1 MYTQEQQEQLNKLT
15 DSFLQIAAT
24 KLANLNYDELNQ
36 LKEVLRYHEYNYYV
50 LSDNKIPDFDY
61 DKLFQLLKRTEFE
74 QPLWITP
81 DSPTQ
86 RVGSSLNQQFTT
98 VQHLVPMLSL
108 ENSYDA
114 DDLNDWDRK
123 VKEAAPTAAISYC
136 IEPKFDGAS
145 ISLLYENDLLIR
157 AVTRGN
163 GVEGEDITQ
172 NIKQIKSIP
181 LKAPFSN
188 YGIKQIEIRGEVVM
202 TKDAFEKYNAHLMQL
217 GLPTLAN
224 PRNAAS
230 GSLRMKDPKEVAKR
244 NLDAFLYHVSYF
256 TKLEN
261 TITHQ
266 LLQSHAGC
274 IQLLWQCGF
283 KAPINEM
290 KLTDTING
298 VIQYVD
304 AFEKNRNNLN
314 YEIDGMVIKVND
326 LVHQDLLGMTSHHP
340 RWAIAFKFKA
350 QQAITQLLSVD
361 FQVGRTGAVTPVA
374 KLKPVGVAGITVSSI
389 SIHNEDYIKEKDLQI
404 GDFVQIERA
413 GDVIPQIVKSLP

>member
-1 MYTQEQQEQLNKLT
+1 MYTQEQQAQLNKLT
-15 DSFLQIAAT
+15 NSFLQITASS
-24 KLANLNYDELNQ
+24 KLVTLNYDELNQ

-50 LSDNKIPDFDY
+50 LSDNKIADFEY
-61 DKLFQLLKRTEFE
+61 DTLFQLLKRTEFE

-86 RVGSSLNQQFTT
+86 RVGNSLNQQFTT

-123 VKEAAPTAAISYC
+123 VKEAAPTAAIAYC

-145 ISLLYENDLLIR
+145 ISLLYENDFLVR

-172 NIKQIKSIP
+172 NIRQIKSIP

-188 YGIKQIEIRGEVVM
+188 YGIRQIEIRGEVVM
-202 TKDAFEKYNAHLMQL
+202 TKDAFEKYNLHLTQL
-217 GLPTLAN
+217 GLPSLAN

-244 NLDAFLYHVSYF
+244 NLDAFLYHVSYY
-256 TKLEN
+256 TKFDGA
-261 TITHQ
+261 ITHQ

-274 IQLLWQCGF
+274 IHLLWQCGF

-290 KLTDTING
+290 KVANTIDG
-298 VIQYVD
+298 VVEYVE
-304 AFEKNRNNLN
+304 AFESNRNNLN

-326 LVHQDLLGMTSHHP
+326 IAHQDLLGMTSHHP

-350 QQAITQLLSVD
+350 QQAITQLLAVE

-374 KLKPVGVAGITVSSI
+374 KLKPVAVAGITVSSI
-389 SIHNEDYIKEKDLQI
+389 SIHNEDYIKEK
-404 GDFVQIERA
+404 
-413 GDVIPQIVKSLP
+413 